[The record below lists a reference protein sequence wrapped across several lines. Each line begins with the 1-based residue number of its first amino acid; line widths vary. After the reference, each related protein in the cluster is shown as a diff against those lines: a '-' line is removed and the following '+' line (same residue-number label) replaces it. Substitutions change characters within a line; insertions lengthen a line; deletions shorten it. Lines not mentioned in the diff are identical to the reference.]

1 MDTLSFDLVLTAS
14 MKIFVLSVMDKK
26 YVNCKEV
33 LGPEWAFTNLLISED
48 FSVFTVMNNDRK
60 VLEEEVVVLVLDATT
75 DTLIN
80 AIARY
85 N

>member
-14 MKIFVLSVMDKK
+14 MKIFVLSVMDKE

-33 LGPEWAFTNLLISED
+33 LGPEWVFTDLLISED

-75 DTLIN
+75 DSLIN